1 MSPEQALGEDVDGR
15 SDLFS
20 FGVVLYEMTS
30 GKQPFMG
37 TTTAATFDAILHK
50 VPRPLAELNA
60 ETPPE
65 LSAIVA
71 RLLEKDRAARYDTAA
86 DLKSDLLRLK
96 RELESGATH
105 QGPVGRAAAP
115 RLRTGVAAAVAVLA
129 VAAIVIW
136 ALMSGVGR
144 FSARPAG
151 GTVDVEKLGRAAAE
165 GRVDEVFAMVQE
177 GKVDLAA
184 AWARD
189 IVAPAVGRVTL
200 DSTPSRAEA
209 SVARVGTAAAD
220 APLQFQPIGRTPL
233 TDVPLVSGEYVVRWQ
248 QDALAPA
255 ESLLRVKAGETVRL
269 VRPLPQAGTPEGF
282 TVVSAGPSPVQPAAR
297 VEAFAIG
304 RREVTNGEFIKFV
317 SAGGYRTAGFW
328 PSTIELDGR
337 VLPWSEAT
345 SKFVDRTGV
354 PGPRF
359 WAGGTYPE
367 GKADHPVV
375 GVSWYEAAAYARFVD
390 MDLPVWDQWW
400 RAALGD
406 ANVAFPWGD
415 DVNSAEVRANF
426 GLIGTAPVGTRP
438 AGMSPFGC
446 YDMAGNVREWL
457 RDAVG
462 GTSRRHVVGGSW
474 QDPAYMFESSH
485 AELFQPAFA
494 NESIGFRLVWRGA
507 AAR

>member
-1 MSPEQALGEDVDGR
+1 
-15 SDLFS
+15 
-20 FGVVLYEMTS
+20 
-30 GKQPFMG
+30 
-37 TTTAATFDAILHK
+37 
-50 VPRPLAELNA
+50 
-60 ETPPE
+60 
-65 LSAIVA
+65 
-71 RLLEKDRAARYDTAA
+71 
-86 DLKSDLLRLK
+86 
-96 RELESGATH
+96 
-105 QGPVGRAAAP
+105 
-115 RLRTGVAAAVAVLA
+115 
-129 VAAIVIW
+129 
-136 ALMSGVGR
+136 
-144 FSARPAG
+144 
-151 GTVDVEKLGRAAAE
+151 
-165 GRVDEVFAMVQE
+165 
-177 GKVDLAA
+177 
-184 AWARD
+184 
-189 IVAPAVGRVTL
+189 
-200 DSTPSRAEA
+200 
-209 SVARVGTAAAD
+209 
-220 APLQFQPIGRTPL
+220 
-233 TDVPLVSGEYVVRWQ
+233 
-248 QDALAPA
+248 
-255 ESLLRVKAGETVRL
+255 
-269 VRPLPQAGTPEGF
+269 
-282 TVVSAGPSPVQPAAR
+282 
-297 VEAFAIG
+297 
-304 RREVTNGEFIKFV
+304 
-317 SAGGYRTAGFW
+317 
-328 PSTIELDGR
+328 